1 LGIRKLMN
9 DSRFIALFDIHAGHD
24 WWHTDNGLVSRPA
37 HDLGMCRLAAKF
49 VKDFEP
55 SHIIFCGDQIHS
67 SSISHWNKEK
77 VLSHVK
83 DSYTD
88 ELDLLRD
95 KIIAPIIEAAPS
107 NAQAVFMDGNHER
120 FGTVLKEKFPQL
132 QKLLDPHAYLGV
144 SGPNGKKSGWTYIS
158 QGGRYDLG
166 KLHFIHGD
174 ILKAGI
180 GHARSAVYEWNCNL
194 RYGHFHTFCAATKCG
209 QVSERDKKT
218 AMSVPML
225 GAHNPE
231 FLKGAANAW
240 MQGFLYGYVSKS
252 GNFSDYV
259 VIVPG
264 REVIINGK
272 AYNK

>member
-1 LGIRKLMN
+1 MQ
-9 DSRFIALFDIHAGHD
+9 DTRFIALFDLHFGYD
-24 WWHTDNGLVSRPA
+24 WHHTVNGLERKPA
-37 HDLGMCRLAAKF
+37 HDLGMVKIAADF
-49 VKDFEP
+49 IKDFEP
-55 SHIIFCGDQIHS
+55 NKIIFGGDQFHS
-67 SSISHWNKEK
+67 SSISHWNKDK
-77 VLSHVK
+77 IISHVK

-88 ELDLLRD
+88 ELDLFRT
-95 KIIAPIIEAAPS
+95 KCMTPIISAAPS
-107 NAQAVFMDGNHER
+107 TSEAVVLVGNHCQWALN
-120 FGTVLKEKFPQL
+120 LKEKFPQL
-132 QKLLDPHAYLGV
+132 QKLIDPYAYLGI
-144 SGPNGKKSGWTYIS
+144 SGPGAKRDGWTYIP

-166 KLHFIHGD
+166 KMHFIHGD
-174 ILKAGI
+174 ILKAGVM
-180 GHARSAVYEWNCNL
+180 HARSAVYEWNCNL
-194 RYGHFHTFCAATKCG
+194 RYGHFHSFQAATKCG

-218 AMSVPML
+218 AISVPMM

-272 AYNK
+272 VYSK